1 MIIIIIGSVA
11 LSNLSKIDTDNI
23 KPLMD
28 TITVDAIQ
36 PLGAVKYVCSLFIV
50 VGMLIIF
57 AIPLVVVVFVC
68 GDGRIRLYLLIMVSI
83 DQ

>member
-36 PLGAVKYVCSLFIV
+36 PLGAVKYVCSLFIL
-50 VGMLIIF
+50 VGVLIIF

>member
-50 VGMLIIF
+50 VGVLIIF